1 MRFLLQPH
9 LYCRRPTCP
18 NRDSYPEFEA
28 YLKKWKRNPLGG
40 DEGQAAAG
48 PPTPAVA
55 AGPSG
60 SGVAAVAAHRAQ
72 VARGKQPVSAGRSGD
87 TASNTAVQ
95 DIARRALKE
104 AQKVVDARKKVTT
117 DLDAE
122 IAVRDLEVARLRV
135 TRGLAGDSLAE
146 SEAIRD
152 EKAAEVRQLG
162 ASSSKRAPK

>member
-1 MRFLLQPH
+1 MLLQ
-9 LYCRRPTCP
+9 
-18 NRDSYPEFEA
+18 
-28 YLKKWKRNPLGG
+28 GG

-95 DIARRALKE
+95 VGCVGCL
-104 AQKVVDARKKVTT
+104 QTVTGPH
-117 DLDAE
+117 A
-122 IAVRDLEVARLRV
+122 A
-135 TRGLAGDSLAE
+135 GLLLS
-146 SEAIRD
+146 
-152 EKAAEVRQLG
+152 
-162 ASSSKRAPK
+162 